1 MIGVFRLAI
10 FGFYCFSFW
19 IATVYIDQKM
29 VNPNTGSLYTVGDLL
44 SVLVSL
50 MTGMTMVFG
59 LNPNVQALVRAKVVG
74 RMVFEVID
82 RKALIS
88 DNEVSI
94 KSFNISD
101 KIRFENVTFKYPT
114 AAENIKNVLEEA
126 SFEIKAG

>member
-1 MIGVFRLAI
+1 
-10 FGFYCFSFW
+10 
-19 IATVYIDQKM
+19 
-29 VNPNTGSLYTVGDLL
+29 
-44 SVLVSL
+44 

>member
-1 MIGVFRLAI
+1 
-10 FGFYCFSFW
+10 
-19 IATVYIDQKM
+19 
-29 VNPNTGSLYTVGDLL
+29 
-44 SVLVSL
+44 
-50 MTGMTMVFG
+50 
-59 LNPNVQALVRAKVVG
+59 
-74 RMVFEVID
+74 
-82 RKALIS
+82 LIS

>member
-74 RMVFEVID
+74 KMVFEVID